1 MIQAIIN
8 FFMTILGSLR
18 APEVRGRTSR
28 IKDLDII
35 KEHEGLRL
43 DAYMPTKRDVPTIG
57 YGHTHTARMGQV
69 ITKARAEELLRMDV
83 KWVEGVLNSLVE
95 VPLNQNQYDALGSL
109 VYNIGGTAFANSTLL
124 RVLNGGDYSGAADQL
139 LRWDKQKGRTL
150 RGLTIRRQ
158 KERALFLKNEG

>member
-8 FFMTILGSLR
+8 FVMTILGSLR
-18 APEVRGRTSR
+18 APKVRGRTAR
-28 IKDLDII
+28 IKDLNMI
-35 KEHEGLRL
+35 KAHEGLRL
-43 DAYMPTKRDVPTIG
+43 EAYMPTKRDVPTIG

-69 ITKARAEELLRMDV
+69 ITEAQAEHLLRQDV
-83 KWVEGVLNSLVE
+83 QWVEGVLNSLVE
-95 VPLNQNQYDALGSL
+95 VPLNQNQYDALGSF

-150 RGLTIRRQ
+150 RGLTRRRRE
-158 KERALFLKNEG
+158 ERALFLKL